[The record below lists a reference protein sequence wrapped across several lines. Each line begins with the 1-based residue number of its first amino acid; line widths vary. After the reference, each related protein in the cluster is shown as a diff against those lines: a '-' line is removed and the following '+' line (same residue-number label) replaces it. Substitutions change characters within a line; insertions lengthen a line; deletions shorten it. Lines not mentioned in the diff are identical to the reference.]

1 MNPWKSNYLRIL
13 AVLFIALVSISYGAE
28 KLKLELKGFI
38 VKKKDNKEV
47 ILPVPKNVNPG
58 DIIEYRIKAK
68 NVTEGEVLRNVEIK
82 ALIPKGTEYIPK
94 SATPEPKP
102 LFSIDGGKTYS
113 YEPVKYKTVENGKEV
128 EKIATPD
135 MYTNIKWIL
144 PSLSPSEEVELRYR
158 VKVK

>member
-1 MNPWKSNYLRIL
+1 MVPCKSNSSKFLAIL
-13 AVLFIALVSISYGAE
+13 LILLVSISYGAE

-38 VKKKDNKEV
+38 VKKKENKE
-47 ILPVPKNVNPG
+47 ILLPVPKSVNPG
-58 DIIEYRIKAK
+58 DVIEYRIKAK
-68 NVTEGEVLRNVEIK
+68 NTTQEVLRNVEIK

-94 SATPEPKP
+94 SATPKPEP

-113 YEPVKYKTVENGKEV
+113 HEPVKYKTIENGKEV
-128 EKIATPD
+128 EKVATPD